1 MHIRSICLVL
11 ALMCYLHSFLHG
23 EHLKISDFPRVEVI
37 FCILWDLPSAWLI
50 VLRFF
55 TLLYLSLALART
67 RLSTSCILL
76 SIFVAN

>member
-37 FCILWDLPSAWLI
+37 FCILWDLPSAWLR

-55 TLLYLSLALART
+55 YLTISQLSFSQNPPEYKLYFIMYF
-67 RLSTSCILL
+67 CC
-76 SIFVAN
+76 